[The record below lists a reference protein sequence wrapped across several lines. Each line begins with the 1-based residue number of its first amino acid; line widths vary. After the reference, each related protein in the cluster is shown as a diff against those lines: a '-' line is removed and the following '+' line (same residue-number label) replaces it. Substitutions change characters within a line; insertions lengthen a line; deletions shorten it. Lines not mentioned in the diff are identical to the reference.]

1 LPRWGRNRWSF
12 LVQFRSHTLD
22 NGLEIVAECNDAAH
36 SLGLG
41 FFVRTGARDETD
53 EISGVSHFLEHMVF
67 KGTPRRTADDV
78 NREFDELGAHYNA
91 FTSEENTVFYASV
104 LPEYQEASID
114 LLADIMRPSL
124 REEDFLMEKKVILEE
139 IQMYADQPPFGMDD
153 KIKELHYGNH
163 PLARS
168 VLGTAETVS
177 ALKVDQMRTYFESR
191 YSPSNLY
198 VAAAGRL
205 DFDALVDQ
213 VASRCGDWL
222 SRPIQREIPPPASR
236 SGFQCVHRPSATQQY
251 ILQLADAPASEDDDR
266 YAAKLLATMLGD
278 DSGSRMYWELVDPG
292 LVESASLG
300 HYEYLG
306 AGMFFTWVSCTPEAA
321 QANFQCV
328 KQLLQQVEAEGFHTE
343 ELRQAQS
350 KVKAR
355 VVLGSERPRNRLF
368 NVGGNWMQ
376 RREYRSVAD
385 DLAAV
390 DAVTLEDVHRVLKE
404 YPLTRN
410 TMVTIGPLQEWS

>member
-1 LPRWGRNRWSF
+1 M
-12 LVQFRSHTLD
+12 QFRSHTLE

-36 SLGLG
+36 SLGVG

-67 KGTPRRTADDV
+67 KGTPRRSADDV

-91 FTSEENTVFYASV
+91 FTTEESTVYYAAV
-104 LPEYQEASID
+104 LPESQQASVD
-114 LLADIMRPSL
+114 LLVDIMRPSL

-153 KIKELHYGNH
+153 KIKQLHYGDH

-168 VLGTAETVS
+168 VLGTLETVR
-177 ALKVDQMRTYFESR
+177 ALSVDQMHAYFESR
-191 YSPSNLY
+191 YSPNNLFI
-198 VAAAGRL
+198 AAAGRV
-205 DFDALVDQ
+205 DFEALVDQ
-213 VASRCGDWL
+213 VAGLCGDW
-222 SRPIQREIPPPASR
+222 QRQPVGRELPPPTGHST
-236 SGFQCVHRPSATQQY
+236 FQSVHRSSATQQY
-251 ILQLADAPASEDDDR
+251 LLQLADAPASEDEDR

-278 DSGSRMYWELVDPG
+278 DSGSRMYWALVDPG

-300 HYEYLG
+300 HYEYQG
-306 AGMFFTWVSCTPEAA
+306 AGMFFTWVSCPPEAA
-321 QANFQCV
+321 QANFQRIV
-328 KQLLQQVEAEGFHTE
+328 QLQQQAEAEGFQAE
-343 ELRQAQS
+343 ELQQAQS

-368 NVGGNWMQ
+368 NVGGNWLQ
-376 RREYRSVAD
+376 RGEYRSVAD

-390 DAVTLEDVHRVLKE
+390 EAVTLEDVQRVLTQ

-410 TMVTIGPLQEWS
+410 TMVTIGPLCEWAQPA